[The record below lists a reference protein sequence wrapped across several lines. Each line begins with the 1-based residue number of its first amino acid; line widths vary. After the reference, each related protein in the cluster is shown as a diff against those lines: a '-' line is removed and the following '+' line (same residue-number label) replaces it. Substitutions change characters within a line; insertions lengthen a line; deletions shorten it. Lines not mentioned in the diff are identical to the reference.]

1 MELTVMRWLRD
12 FLVPLIGKTV
22 ELLFRVLLC
31 LLPLGV
37 YMVILQKRVKASST
51 RTISVYTKENSKFQ
65 HVFPGFLLVSIDPDS
80 LSSYL
85 AKAHNNIQNW
95 IQRNKYIIALLFMSA
110 IVGLMILSYIRGG
123 KVW

>member
-85 AKAHNNIQNW
+85 AKAHNNVQNW

-123 KVW
+123 RVW

>member
-85 AKAHNNIQNW
+85 AKAHNNVQNW

>member
-85 AKAHNNIQNW
+85 ARTHNNIQNW

-110 IVGLMILSYIRGG
+110 IVGLMVLSYIRGG

>member
-1 MELTVMRWLRD
+1 MELTVMKWLRD

-22 ELLFRVLLC
+22 ELLFRILLC

-37 YMVILQKRVKASST
+37 YMVILQKRIKASST

-85 AKAHNNIQNW
+85 AKAHNNVQNW

-123 KVW
+123 RVW

>member
-85 AKAHNNIQNW
+85 AKTHNSIQNW

>member
-85 AKAHNNIQNW
+85 AKAHNNVQNW

-110 IVGLMILSYIRGG
+110 IVGLMVLSYIRGG

>member
-12 FLVPLIGKTV
+12 FLVPLVGKTV
-22 ELLFRVLLC
+22 EFLFRVLLC

-85 AKAHNNIQNW
+85 AKAHNNVQNW
-95 IQRNKYIIALLFMSA
+95 IQRNKYIIALLFMST
-110 IVGLMILSYIRGG
+110 IVGLMVLSYIRGG

>member
-85 AKAHNNIQNW
+85 AKVHNNVQNW

>member
-1 MELTVMRWLRD
+1 MELIVMRWLRD

-85 AKAHNNIQNW
+85 AKAHNNVQNW

-110 IVGLMILSYIRGG
+110 IVGLMVLSYIRGG

>member
-12 FLVPLIGKTV
+12 FLIPLIGKTV

-85 AKAHNNIQNW
+85 AKAHNNVQNW

>member
-85 AKAHNNIQNW
+85 AKAHNNVQNW
-95 IQRNKYIIALLFMSA
+95 IQRNKYVIALLFMSA
-110 IVGLMILSYIRGG
+110 IVGLMVLSYIRGG

>member
-1 MELTVMRWLRD
+1 MELTVMKWLRD

-22 ELLFRVLLC
+22 ELLFRILLC

-85 AKAHNNIQNW
+85 AKAHNNVQNW

-110 IVGLMILSYIRGG
+110 IVGLMVLSYIRGG
-123 KVW
+123 RVW

>member
-85 AKAHNNIQNW
+85 ARTHNNIQNW

>member
-1 MELTVMRWLRD
+1 MELIVMRWLRD

-85 AKAHNNIQNW
+85 AKAHNNVQNW

-110 IVGLMILSYIRGG
+110 IVWLMVLSYIRGG

>member
-85 AKAHNNIQNW
+85 AKAHNNVQNW

-110 IVGLMILSYIRGG
+110 IVGLMILSYIR
-123 KVW
+123 